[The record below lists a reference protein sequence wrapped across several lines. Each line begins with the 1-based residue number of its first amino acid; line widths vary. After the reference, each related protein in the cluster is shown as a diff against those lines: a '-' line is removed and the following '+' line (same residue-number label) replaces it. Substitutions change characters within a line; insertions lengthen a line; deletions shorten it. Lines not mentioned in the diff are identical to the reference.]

1 MSADQESKADYA
13 AGISGLRDKADRNWV
28 KVESDLARLRELF
41 TEADERLEHVQ
52 ATHAHITG
60 TATAPPERTN
70 PSGYPWGA
78 RQ

>member
-52 ATHAHITG
+52 ATHANISG
-60 TATAPPERTN
+60 TTAAAQERAN

-78 RQ
+78 RR